1 MDLENFIRKNIQETK
16 DYHEVDLD
24 RSWADFKSNIG
35 MMPVELSS
43 PSSNS
48 ILHRHRLLILFAVL
62 ALGVISLIIYFLSSP
77 VKQFE
82 IKTTIEKADTIRM
95 TDGSVAYI
103 QPHSSITY
111 PIRLDKATI
120 RQISLKG
127 GAIFDV
133 AKDAT
138 KPFVVECG
146 GLAVTALGTVFLL
159 EEQETQTMIKGIEGR
174 IEVVEL
180 DNRNNKVILKAGD
193 EFVYSGRLF
202 HKLVPPID
210 TGATSLPV
218 PEITKRKP
226 ETPPIENLR
235 VYRAKSLVDF
245 LERQSKGK
253 IKLARKTKY
262 EEKANVKNDLSKDT
276 EYILQK
282 LLDQTGLKSRP
293 GKCNGCIEIYS
304 DKN

>member
-1 MDLENFIRKNIQETK
+1 
-16 DYHEVDLD
+16 
-24 RSWADFKSNIG
+24 
-35 MMPVELSS
+35 
-43 PSSNS
+43 
-48 ILHRHRLLILFAVL
+48 
-62 ALGVISLIIYFLSSP
+62 
-77 VKQFE
+77 
-82 IKTTIEKADTIRM
+82 
-95 TDGSVAYI
+95 
-103 QPHSSITY
+103 
-111 PIRLDKATI
+111 
-120 RQISLKG
+120 
-127 GAIFDV
+127 
-133 AKDAT
+133 
-138 KPFVVECG
+138 
-146 GLAVTALGTVFLL
+146 
-159 EEQETQTMIKGIEGR
+159 MIKGIEGR

-293 GKCNGCIEIYS
+293 GLKLKHE
-304 DKN
+304 KNYGEEKKEFFIKASVFEPSPERAKPYTSQPHRSP